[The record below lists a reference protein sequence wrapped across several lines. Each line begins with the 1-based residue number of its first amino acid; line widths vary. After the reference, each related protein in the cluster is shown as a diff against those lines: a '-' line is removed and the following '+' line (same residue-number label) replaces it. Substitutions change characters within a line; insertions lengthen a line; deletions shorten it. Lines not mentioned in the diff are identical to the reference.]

1 MRWLELMKAVWHV
14 AIMIDESGYH
24 SLEILFKAM
33 PEKKEKYQIGSD
45 KYHFDRVKNHP
56 ALSQASPDQYGRGW
70 LKSHCHIKA
79 VVAISVYPKA
89 AR

>member
-1 MRWLELMKAVWHV
+1 MKAVWHV

-45 KYHFDRVKNHP
+45 KYHFDRVKIIQHYRKP
-56 ALSQASPDQYGRGW
+56 ASDNMAEAG
-70 LKSHCHIKA
+70 LK
-79 VVAISVYPKA
+79 VTAI
-89 AR
+89 

>member
-14 AIMIDESGYH
+14 TIMINESGYH

-45 KYHFDRVKNHP
+45 KYHFDRVKIIQHYRKP
-56 ALSQASPDQYGRGW
+56 APTNMAGAG
-70 LKSHCHIKA
+70 LK
-79 VVAISVYPKA
+79 VTAI
-89 AR
+89 

>member
-14 AIMIDESGYH
+14 AIMINESGYH

-45 KYHFDRVKNHP
+45 KYHFDRVKIIQNYRKP
-56 ALSQASPDQYGRGW
+56 APANMAGAG
-70 LKSHCHIKA
+70 LK
-79 VVAISVYPKA
+79 VTAI
-89 AR
+89 